1 MLKKLLIG
9 LLVAFVLIQFIKP
22 EKNISD
28 DNTYHVS
35 TKYAVPEDV
44 DKILKV
50 ACNDCHT
57 NKTEY
62 PWYVNIQ
69 PVAWW
74 LNNHVVD
81 GKRKYNLSTYT
92 KMPIAVQNHKFE
104 ETIEMME
111 EKEMPLPSYTNFG
124 LHKEANLTDEQRQTI
139 INWAKAQMDTL
150 KANYPA
156 DSLKMKPRSGGPP
169 KS

>member
-28 DNTYHVS
+28 DNTYHIS

-62 PWYVNIQ
+62 PWYANIQ

-81 GKRKYNLSTYT
+81 GKKHYNLSTFT
-92 KMPIAVQNHKFE
+92 KMPIAVQNHKLE
-104 ETIEMME
+104 ETIEMVE
-111 EKEMPLPSYTNFG
+111 EKEMPLASYTNFG
-124 LHKEANLTDEQRQTI
+124 LHKEANLTDEQRQI
-139 INWAKAQMDTL
+139 LINWAKAQMDTL

-156 DSLKMKPRSGGPP
+156 DSLKMKPRPGGPP